1 MEAKSLS
8 KIFKELSRKTALLL
22 ERAKLT
28 EHTFMI
34 IVAIIIGILAG
45 FSAIGIRAMIEFF
58 SELSFPGEGNLL
70 ENIMSSPWHI
80 IVLAPIIGGLIVGP
94 LIYFFAPEA
103 KGHGVPEV
111 MQAILLK
118 GGNIRPRVAV
128 IKALASA
135 ISIGT
140 GGSVGREGPIIQ
152 IGSSLGSTVGQF
164 FRVPSKRLK
173 TLVGCGAAAG
183 IAAAFNAPIAGA
195 LFAVEII
202 LMDFAVA
209 QFSPI
214 VISSVMATVISHHF
228 EGDFAAFSVP
238 PYEMGSTVEI
248 GFYFL
253 LGAVT
258 GLASYLFIKVLYYSE
273 DFFENRVNIPEY
285 FKPVIGGLVI
295 GIIGLFYPHVMGVG
309 YDTINIALHGNMIWK
324 LAVILVFVKIFAT
337 SITLG
342 SGGSGGIFAPSLFMG
357 AMVGAFFGTIIHDLF
372 PAITAGP
379 GAYALVAMGG
389 LVAGTTRAPITA
401 IIIVFELTNDYHII
415 LPLMITCIISMILS
429 SKLSRESIYTLKLV
443 MRGIQIK
450 EGAEINIMESIFV
463 KDVYTEKF
471 DYINLSDNF
480 SQVVNKVIQGRGR
493 QFPVLDNNQ
502 NVRGMILVDVIKDYL
517 FERDSLQN
525 LLIAEDIMTT
535 NFDTV
540 SLEDNCQTALDKMS
554 KYDFDN
560 LPVTESGDSKKV
572 IGMIWRND
580 IQDAYN
586 EEVERREISSTLA
599 SSISMK
605 EPETNV
611 TFLEGYSISEIK
623 TPKSFVNKSIRELN
637 IRAKYGVDVLSI
649 KTKEKRGERIK
660 AIPSPDYV
668 IKESDRLVIAGEV
681 KNINLLKN
689 LD

>member
-1 MEAKSLS
+1 LESLS
-8 KIFKELSRKTALLL
+8 PNKIFKELSRKTAELL
-22 ERAKLT
+22 EKAKLT

-58 SELSFPGEGNLL
+58 SELSFSGDGNLL
-70 ENIMSSPWHI
+70 ENIMNSPWYVI
-80 IVLAPIIGGLIVGP
+80 ILAPIIGGLIVGP

-135 ISIGT
+135 ITIGT

-228 EGDFAAFSVP
+228 EGDFAAFQVP
-238 PYEMGSTVEI
+238 PYEMGSTLEI

-273 DFFENRVNIPEY
+273 DFFENRVKFPEY

-295 GIIGLFYPHVMGVG
+295 GLIALFYPHVMGVG
-309 YDTINIALHGNMIWK
+309 YDTINIALHGNMVWK
-324 LAVILVFVKIFAT
+324 LAAILLFVKIFAT
-337 SITLG
+337 SVTLG

-357 AMVGAFFGTIIHDLF
+357 AMVGAFFGTVVHNLF
-372 PAITAGP
+372 PDITAGP

-450 EGAEINIMESIFV
+450 EGTEINIMESIFV
-463 KDVYTEKF
+463 KDVYTKRF

-493 QFPVLDNNQ
+493 HFPVLDSNGII
-502 NVRGMILVDVIKDYL
+502 RGVILVDTIKDYL
-517 FERDSLQN
+517 FEKDSLQN
-525 LLIAEDIMTT
+525 LLIAEDIMST
-535 NFDTV
+535 NFDTI

-554 KYDFDN
+554 KFKFDN
-560 LPVTESGDSKKV
+560 LPVTESPESKKI
-572 IGMIWRND
+572 IGVIWRND

-623 TPKSFVNKSIRELN
+623 APKSFVNKSIRELN

-668 IKESDRLVIAGEV
+668 IKDNDRLVIAGEV